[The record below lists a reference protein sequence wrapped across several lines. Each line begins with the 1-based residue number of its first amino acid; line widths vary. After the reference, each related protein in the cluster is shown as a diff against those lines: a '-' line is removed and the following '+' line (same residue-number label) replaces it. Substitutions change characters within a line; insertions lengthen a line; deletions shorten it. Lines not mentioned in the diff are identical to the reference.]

1 MGMDDLM
8 TIAELADRVQ
18 AVLESTGTSVASGR
32 IRERPDVRTL
42 RYYTTIGLLDRPAE
56 MRGRTAYYAR
66 RHLVQAVAIKRLQA
80 EGLALAE
87 IQRRLLGA
95 SAQELEKLAAIPSR
109 VPNGPVAKPAAPK
122 AGRDPA
128 FWTAPPAEPSAPP
141 PDIRFVSQ
149 GGLRIPVAEGAEL
162 VIHDLDIHHLDDAA
176 ERELAPVLDILAAT
190 LNRIRERAES
200 QSPRHPDPTTEV

>member
-1 MGMDDLM
+1 M

-18 AVLESTGTSVASGR
+18 AVLESTGTSVTSGR

-80 EGLALAE
+80 EGLPLAE
-87 IQRRLLGA
+87 VQRRLLGA
-95 SAQELEKLAAIPSR
+95 SAQELEKLAAIPAQ
-109 VPNGPVAKPAAPK
+109 VPRGAVAKQAAPK
-122 AGRDPA
+122 PSRDPA
-128 FWTAPPAEPSAPP
+128 FWTTPPADAVTKPQE
-141 PDIRFVSQ
+141 IRLVSQ
-149 GGLRIPVAEGAEL
+149 GGVRIPVGKGAEL
-162 VIHDLDIHHLDDAA
+162 VIQDLDVRHLDDAA

-190 LNRIRERAES
+190 LNRIRKRAQPQTETS
-200 QSPRHPDPTTEV
+200 SHPSNEV